1 MANAE
6 PPAPGSLHPLIG
18 CTIARASELP
28 QAVILATSFLR
39 AHPGGEFAILVL
51 DGSNEQISLAN
62 VKLLSLGDLG
72 LDEGAQWRLPMLYSA
87 EDLTS
92 FLKPALLLA
101 LLKSGGA
108 VAAYFE
114 VGTVIFDALAE
125 ILSEAQGD
133 KIIATEAVRSDRRDL
148 GRSFIAVG
156 RGAEASLRSWSDRL
170 REQGFTTETSKGG
183 QTESS
188 LEAAFDSVSP
198 SVISCPGFA
207 VGYWNLNPKTLVWT
221 GDHYE

>member
-28 QAVILATSFLR
+28 QAVVLATSFLR
-39 AHPGGEFAILVL
+39 THPGGEFAILLL
-51 DGSNEQISLAN
+51 DGSGEQISLAN
-62 VKLLSLGDLG
+62 AKLLGLGDLG
-72 LDEGAQWRLPMLYSA
+72 LEQGDEWRLPMLYGA

-101 LLKSGGA
+101 LLKSGAA
-108 VAAYFE
+108 VVAYFE
-114 VGTVIFDALAE
+114 VGTVIFDTLAE
-125 ILSEAQGD
+125 ILRQAQGER
-133 KIIATEAVRSDRRDL
+133 IIATEAVRSDRRDL

-170 REQGFTTETSKGG
+170 QEQGFTIETSKGD

-188 LEAAFDSVSP
+188 LEAAFDSVL
-198 SVISCPGFA
+198 SVR
-207 VGYWNLNPKTLVWT
+207 
-221 GDHYE
+221 